1 MTIVFSYCF
10 KAKVLKLWL
19 FNSDLQY
26 KASEDFKTTSSAS
39 DMIFWRNDIIFI
51 YSNEPSLRIVDT
63 SQKSLKILFLRY
75 YKDKKSVKVTE
86 FNDLFYH
93 FESQLNGH
101 RITAATD
108 RRINNKTFVY
118 LFAGRMLCRQELSE
132 KFVEVCNIEDIADW
146 IDCTEGTTDT
156 KDTKDTSD
164 ILDDIETV
172 LIILGLLV
180 IFIVMLI
187 IAIIF
192 TLCLIFS
199 NVRNRSESGVKVIG
213 ERN

>member
-75 YKDKKSVKVTE
+75 YKDRKSVKVTE

-146 IDCTEGTTDT
+146 IDCTEDTTDT
-156 KDTKDTSD
+156 TDTSD
-164 ILDDIETV
+164 ILDDIQTV
-172 LIILGLLV
+172 LIIYSLLV
-180 IFIVMLI
+180 FFIVMLI

-199 NVRNRSESGVKVIG
+199 NRRSMPETDPKAESNSLVK
-213 ERN
+213 